1 VSTTTAR
8 PIQAQ
13 LASKRAA
20 GCLLSFA
27 ALLGQSQAQEA
38 HAQSGVGASQKAFS
52 QEAGLVRTSSAPSG
66 LAAPGPLI
74 NLVGQQTR
82 LLGEG
87 RLRFLGLTVYEA
99 RLWSV
104 PTAELGRLF
113 ELPLAL
119 ELTYRTGLQG
129 STITS
134 TSRDEIERLGL
145 SMKPGQLE
153 SWESQM
159 RSIFP
164 NVVSGDR
171 ILGIHLPGR
180 GALFFLNDQPIGQVN
195 DSAFSE
201 AFFNIWLHSETRV
214 ASLRKKLLS
223 GLQP

>member
-1 VSTTTAR
+1 MTPVKAHRASR
-8 PIQAQ
+8 
-13 LASKRAA
+13 LAVGGLIACA
-20 GCLLSFA
+20 TLLV
-27 ALLGQSQAQEA
+27 
-38 HAQSGVGASQKAFS
+38 HAQTQPQGSGEASQKPLAS
-52 QEAGLVRTSSAPSG
+52 EAGRVRASSAPPA
-66 LAAPGPLI
+66 LAAPAPLI

-99 RLWSV
+99 RLWSA

-113 ELPLAL
+113 EQPLAL

-195 DSAFSE
+195 DPAFSE
-201 AFFNIWLHSETRV
+201 AFFNIWLHPETRV

>member
-1 VSTTTAR
+1 MTPA
-8 PIQAQ
+8 QAHR
-13 LASKRAA
+13 ASRLVVGGLIACA
-20 GCLLSFA
+20 TLLD
-27 ALLGQSQAQEA
+27 
-38 HAQSGVGASQKAFS
+38 HAQTQPQGSGETSQKPMAS
-52 QEAGLVRTSSAPSG
+52 EAGRVRTSSAPPA
-66 LAAPGPLI
+66 LAAPAPLV
-74 NLVGQQTR
+74 NLVGQQAR

-99 RLWSV
+99 RLWADVKSE
-104 PTAELGRLF
+104 PGRLF
-113 ELPLAL
+113 ERPLAL

-129 STITS
+129 STITDS
-134 TSRDEIERLGL
+134 SRDEIQRLGL

-153 SWESQM
+153 SWETQM

-171 ILGIHLPGR
+171 ILGIHLPNR

-201 AFFNIWLHSETRV
+201 AFFNIWIHPETRV

-223 GLQP
+223 GLNP

>member
-8 PIQAQ
+8 SSQAQ
-13 LASKRAA
+13 LVSKRAL
-20 GCLLSFA
+20 GCLLSVA
-27 ALLGQSQAQEA
+27 ALLGQAQAY
-38 HAQSGVGASQKAFS
+38 AQSGIGASQKAFS
-52 QEAGLVRTSSAPSG
+52 QEASPVRTSGATSG
-66 LAAPGPLI
+66 LAAPAPLI
-74 NLVGQQTR
+74 NLVGQQAR

-87 RLRFLGLTVYEA
+87 RLRFIGLTVYQA
-99 RLWSV
+99 RLWSA
-104 PTAELGRLF
+104 PTAELSRIFGQ
-113 ELPLAL
+113 PLAL

-180 GALFFLNDQPIGQVN
+180 GALFFLNDQPLGQVN
-195 DSAFSE
+195 DPAFSE
-201 AFFNIWLHSETRV
+201 AFFNIWLHPETRV